1 MNTLENISTGTDIE
15 SIQRFEKYSSDKNS
29 AFVKK
34 VYTELE
40 IEYCFSCKN
49 PAQHLAA
56 RFCAKEA
63 IYKALCGF
71 GVKNINFNEI
81 EIYHNEDKVPQ
92 VRFLNPKLECF
103 QCKIS
108 LSHCKDKAIANV
120 IMIKN

>member
-1 MNTLENISTGTDIE
+1 MNNISIGTDIE
-15 SIQRFEKYSSDKNS
+15 NIQRFEKYSSGKNS

-34 VYTELE
+34 VYTKKE
-40 IEYCFSCKN
+40 IDYCFSCKN

-63 IYKALCGF
+63 VYKALCGF
-71 GVKNINFNEI
+71 GAKNIDFNEI
-81 EIYHNEDKVPQ
+81 EIYHDENKVPQ
-92 VRFLNPKLECF
+92 VRFLDPDFGCF

-120 IMIKN
+120 IMVKN